1 VNVTDLGAFVAP
13 ADITNRLRLSSAMTV
28 RNKRTLDFIN
38 NTSKKY
44 QSGEMTEETEE
55 EPEQSLKLS
64 VSSVISVCSVISLA
78 AV

>member
-1 VNVTDLGAFVAP
+1 
-13 ADITNRLRLSSAMTV
+13 MTV

-64 VSSVISVCSVISLA
+64 VSPVISVCSVISLA
-78 AV
+78 AVYLLPPIPAAAGFRF